1 MDKTVPAGAAV
12 LLDFI
17 RQTEVGSTGRESY
30 DVIYGH
36 NQHKLKKPVTQMTID
51 QVIAS
56 QRRWSTLFGS
66 SATGGYQFMRAT
78 LMGLKKELGLTGNE
92 VLEPNL
98 QDRLGY
104 HLLIRRK
111 YHQFISGE
119 IGTIEFA
126 RFLAM
131 EWASFPVL
139 ADCKGAH
146 GAIRRGQSYYAGDKL
161 NKALVKPEAIERLLG
176 RGNYAEIAIPEINHI
191 PVPVTVEGV
200 DKPMPRSTTMWASI
214 GAFVTTAVTA
224 LGSLHPAVAGAVIL
238 VAAAFAFWIIRE
250 RLKKR
255 TAQRSLLDV
264 FNRGGV

>member
-17 RQTEVGSTGRESY
+17 RQTEVGSGGIESY

-36 NQHKLKKPVTQMTID
+36 NQDKLKTPVTQMTIK
-51 QVIAS
+51 QIQTA
-56 QRRWSTLFGS
+56 QRRWTKSYGS

-78 LMGLKKELGLTGNE
+78 LAGLVKELGLTGNE
-92 VLEPNL
+92 ILGPDL

-111 YHQFISGE
+111 YPQFIAGE

-139 ADCKGAH
+139 ADCAGAH
-146 GAIRRGQSYYAGDKL
+146 RKIRRGETYYAGDKL
-161 NKALVKPEAIERLLG
+161 NKALVKPETIERLLG
-176 RGNYAEIAIPEINHI
+176 RVRDAELSIPEINHI
-191 PVPVTVEGV
+191 PVPVTVDSI
-200 DKPMPRSTTMWASI
+200 DKPMPKSTTMWSAVGGFI
-214 GAFVTTAVTA
+214 TTAITA
-224 LGSLHPAVAGAVIL
+224 LGALDPVVATAVIVVAGG
-238 VAAAFAFWIIRE
+238 FAFWIIRE
-250 RLKKR
+250 RMKKR
-255 TAQRSLLDV
+255 KDQRGLLDV